1 MKVSWTRRAVR
12 DLTTVRRYIA
22 RHNAS
27 AANETALR
35 ILDAVDTV
43 SRQPRI
49 GRGGRIDGTREFVV
63 ADTPY
68 ILIYRV
74 DKQRID
80 ILHVFDAR
88 QAWPP
93 S

>member
-12 DLTTVRRYIA
+12 DLTHARSYIA
-22 RHNAS
+22 RHNPS

-35 ILDAVDTV
+35 ILDAADTI

-49 GRGGRIDGTREFVV
+49 GRAGRVDGTREFVV
-63 ADTPY
+63 AGTPY

-74 DKQRID
+74 GKQRID
-80 ILHVFDAR
+80 VLHVFDAR
-88 QAWPP
+88 QAWPL